1 MKKIIIPSIAS
12 LLLAGCATIQPQ
24 GTFFTE
30 LQVPVAATS
39 SSLDVSKMKV
49 GKSSCKSFLGLV
61 AQGDASIAAAVKNG
75 NIKTIHAIDWKVKNI
90 LGAIGE
96 YECIVYGE

>member
-1 MKKIIIPSIAS
+1 MKKIIIPSIAV

-24 GTFFTE
+24 GTIFTD
-30 LQVPVAATS
+30 LQVPVNVTS

-75 NIKTIHAIDWKVKNI
+75 NIKTIHTIDWKVKNI
-90 LGAIGE
+90 MGFGQF
-96 YECIVYGE
+96 ECIVYGE

>member
-1 MKKIIIPSIAS
+1 MKKIIIPSIVV

-24 GTFFTE
+24 GTIFTD
-30 LQVPVAATS
+30 LQVPVNVTS

-90 LGAIGE
+90 MGFGQF
-96 YECIVYGE
+96 ECIVYGE

>member
-1 MKKIIIPSIAS
+1 MKKIIIPSIAV

-24 GTFFTE
+24 GTIFTD
-30 LQVPVAATS
+30 LQVPVNVTL

-90 LGAIGE
+90 MGFGQF
-96 YECIVYGE
+96 ECIVYGE

>member
-1 MKKIIIPSIAS
+1 MKKIIIPSIAV

-24 GTFFTE
+24 GTIFTD
-30 LQVPVAATS
+30 LQVPVNVTS

-61 AQGDASIAAAVKNG
+61 AQGDASIAAVVKNG

-90 LGAIGE
+90 MGFGQF
-96 YECIVYGE
+96 ECIVYGE

>member
-1 MKKIIIPSIAS
+1 MKKIIIPSIVV

-24 GTFFTE
+24 GTIFTD
-30 LQVPVAATS
+30 LQVPVNVTS

-90 LGAIGE
+90 IGFGQF
-96 YECIVYGE
+96 ECIVYGE